1 MALDVL
7 GVRAPRV
14 AVPGTPVGQPRLHR
28 QRRLIPQEIVHRP
41 KSAGPNLDY
50 GGCHWHPSRNDHQL
64 IADRLSDYLATLP
77 LRW

>member
-1 MALDVL
+1 V
-7 GVRAPRV
+7 AP
-14 AVPGTPVGQPRLHR
+14 
-28 QRRLIPQEIVHRP
+28 VHRSVWHSMYSASARHASP
-41 KSAGPNLDY
+41 CPVRQWVSHGSTSAGPNLDY